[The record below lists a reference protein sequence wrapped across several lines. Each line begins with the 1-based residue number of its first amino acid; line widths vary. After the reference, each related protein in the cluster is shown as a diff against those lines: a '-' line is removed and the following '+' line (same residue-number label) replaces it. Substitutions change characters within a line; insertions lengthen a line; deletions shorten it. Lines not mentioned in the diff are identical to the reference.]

1 MFNDFKRKRDRRAIG
16 FFILSLAISAS
27 LVGSA
32 LAWSV
37 FGRQPEQAPVEEEE
51 EVVVEFAPPPE
62 VEPEPEPE
70 PEVVEPPPQ
79 PAAVFRPAAVRP
91 QIVTPTEIP
100 DEELEES
107 DAELTEA
114 RDTGPVG
121 GDTRGVPGGTGTGTT
136 TQIAPAEPPPPPPEP
151 PPARE
156 RRQVRVSMEEI
167 RRPAIIGGPRSPEV
181 PRAARSQGV
190 QGVVLVRVVID
201 EQGRLRRYEIV
212 RGPEI
217 FYDAVRTWLRAIRF
231 SPATRADGTA
241 TAWTGMIPARFN
253 ARNL

>member
-1 MFNDFKRKRDRRAIG
+1 MFQDFERKRDWRAVG
-16 FFILSLAISAS
+16 FFVVAALGAS
-27 LVGSA
+27 TMVGSA
-32 LAWSV
+32 IAYAWV
-37 FGRQPEQAPVEEEE
+37 RGLQPPPPPEEEE

-62 VEPEPEPE
+62 PEPEPE
-70 PEVVEPPPQ
+70 PELIEPPPEPQ
-79 PAAVFRPAAVRP
+79 AVFRPAAVRP

-107 DAELTEA
+107 DEELVEAE
-114 RDTGPVG
+114 DTGPVG
-121 GDTRGVPGGTGTGTT
+121 GDTRGVPGGTGSGTA
-136 TQIAPAEPPPPPPEP
+136 APPPPPPPPPPEQEEP
-151 PPARE
+151 RQ

-167 RRPAIIGGPRSPEV
+167 RRPQIIGGPRSPEV
-181 PRAARSQGV
+181 PRAARSAGV

-201 EQGRLRRYEIV
+201 EEGRLRQYEIV

-217 FYDAVRTWLRAIRF
+217 FYDAVRAWVRQIRF

-241 TAWTGMIPARFN
+241 MQWIGMIPARFN

>member
-1 MFNDFKRKRDRRAIG
+1 MFNDFQRKRDRRAFG
-16 FFILSLAISAS
+16 FFILSVALSAS

-32 LAWSV
+32 LAWAV
-37 FGRQPEQAPVEEEE
+37 YGRPIEAPLPPEEEE

-62 VEPEPEPE
+62 PEPEPE
-70 PEVVEPPPQ
+70 IAEPLPQ

-91 QIVTPTEIP
+91 EIVTPTEIP

-107 DAELTEA
+107 DAELAEA
-114 RDTGPVG
+114 EDTGPVG
-121 GDTRGVPGGTGTGTT
+121 GDTRGVPGGTGGGTT
-136 TQIAPAEPPPPPPEP
+136 TSMAPPPPEP
-151 PPARE
+151 PPPAPAARD
-156 RRQVRVSMEEI
+156 RREVRVSMESV

-190 QGVVLVRVVID
+190 QGVVFVRVVID
-201 EQGRLRRYEIV
+201 EQGRLTRYEIV

-217 FYDAVRTWLRAIRF
+217 FHDAVRAWLRLIRF